1 MNVIYLDMRTSDVKN
16 RSTKPNM
23 RSIVFYFLSDEVS
36 QNKNDDLVISVTN
49 TTPAFSPQDICS
61 PEAPGT
67 DDL

>member
-1 MNVIYLDMRTSDVKN
+1 MNVIYRDMRTSDVKN

-23 RSIVFYFLSDEVS
+23 RSVVFYFLSDEVS

-49 TTPAFSPQDICS
+49 TTPPQDICS
-61 PEAPGT
+61 PEAHGT